1 LTIESS
7 SHSPAVILD
16 RADRDTVTANNGH
29 SHESPISRVDFPHEV
44 ILITGAGGSIGSALA
59 KQIVGSKLDSA
70 NAGLAARSDQ
80 HARAQNGCAPSWQD
94 AGPTVLLL
102 DHSEQNLY
110 EINSELSPGRD
121 KQANHIAILGDVNDA
136 ALLDDIFE
144 KYRPTTVFH
153 AAAFKHVPLMEE
165 NPIAVIRNN
174 ILGTWTLAT
183 TAAQYRAHQLTMIS
197 TDKAA
202 NPRSIMGAAKR
213 VAEFILTRLDTPAT
227 RMRSIRLGNVLG
239 STGSVVPLFQRQI
252 ESGGPVTVTH
262 PDARRYFLSLDEATD
277 LILAAAVLEDA
288 ATLFVPDLAAPIK
301 ILDLAKKLISEA
313 HESDA
318 AGANPIEIVFT
329 GLRPGDKLSEDLLS
343 SSEFAEPTNHPRLRR
358 ITGPTPT
365 AKSLDAAIT
374 LISENVQVRALP
386 ALFDAIRAL
395 VRDYEPS
402 DLISA
407 QISPHLSI
415 TAKA

>member
-1 LTIESS
+1 M
-7 SHSPAVILD
+7 
-16 RADRDTVTANNGH
+16 TANNGH

-70 NAGLAARSDQ
+70 NADLCRTVRSQ
-80 HARAQNGCAPSWQD
+80 HARVQHGCAPSQQD

-121 KQANHIAILGDVNDA
+121 KRANHIAILGDVNDA

-144 KYRPTTVFH
+144 KYRPTTIFH

-213 VAEFILTRLDTPAT
+213 VAEQILTRLDSPAT

-288 ATLFVPDLAAPIK
+288 ATRFRAPTSRSPRQSK
-301 ILDLAKKLISEA
+301 SSTLAKNLISEA
-313 HESDA
+313 HRSDA

-365 AKSLDAAIT
+365 AKSHDAAIT
-374 LISENVQVRALP
+374 LISENVQARALP
-386 ALFDAIRAL
+386 ALLDAIRAL